1 MVLLMPN
8 KINHLHI
15 KNFRSLADIHI
26 TPDSLNILFGP
37 NGAGKSTFLDTIW
50 FIRDCAIRGVDS
62 AASFRDHGI
71 GILWDGANTTDNIL
85 ISIEDESTKYEVL
98 FGLSAGRIEPFVGEK
113 LVKKINNEL
122 LIDRTIGSD
131 KAIFYHLGMGQ
142 DKTTITLREPE
153 KLALTSYVA
162 FGTSDIAALELD
174 KLLRAARSYHLRGAS
189 LFNLRRSGSE
199 SEAGDRLQDRCE
211 NLWSVLRN
219 LHDRRVIDERYDTI
233 INFMKESFPSFDG
246 LYFEQTG
253 RNAVYANFLDRKRR
267 KPIQASGVSDG
278 HIQMLI
284 NLAALFSEKAN
295 GYSLILLD
303 EPDISLHPWALAVL
317 AKAVKLATEK
327 WNKQVF
333 ISTHSPVLISQF
345 APEHIWVM
353 ELDENGQTMM
363 KRVSEI
369 EEIQDL
375 LEDYATGSLYM
386 AEAIAPQSKAFT
398 EELK

>member
-1 MVLLMPN
+1 MPN

-26 TPDSLNILFGP
+26 IPDSLNILFGP

-71 GILWDGANTTDNIL
+71 GILCDGASTTDNIL
-85 ISIEDESTKYEVL
+85 ISIEDESTKYEVV

-122 LIDRTIGSD
+122 LIERTIGSD
-131 KAIFYHLGMGQ
+131 KATFYNVGMALVQ
-142 DKTTITLREPE
+142 ATITLREPE
-153 KLALTSYVA
+153 KLALTNYVA
-162 FGTSDIAALELD
+162 IGTSDVAAFELD
-174 KLLRAARSYHLRGAS
+174 KLLRAARSYHLRSAS

-253 RNAVYANFLDRKRR
+253 RNVVYANFLDTKRR

-278 HIQMLI
+278 HLQMLI
-284 NLAALFSEKAN
+284 NLTALFSEKPN

-317 AKAVKLATEK
+317 AKAVKIATEK

-345 APEHIWVM
+345 APKNIWVM
-353 ELDENGQTMM
+353 ELDTNGQTMM
-363 KRVSEI
+363 QRVSEI

-398 EELK
+398 EDVK